1 MTEPGW
7 MEREFAAAQREWD
20 AMPESCRPVVVRTRF
35 KDWADTQ
42 KAAETPAQAEL
53 RQRLEQDWTA
63 RLAVTAEPAGP
74 VCYAWSVTRRWNG
87 PVCRHVSCWD
97 IMEGRARTALAQLTG
112 PRP

>member
-1 MTEPGW
+1 MTLPEW
-7 MEREFAAAQREWD
+7 LAREFEAVQREWD
-20 AMPESCRPVVVRTRF
+20 ATPESCRPVVVRDRAAGRAEQQQAKTAVLYR
-35 KDWADTQ
+35 AD
-42 KAAETPAQAEL
+42 K
-53 RQRLEQDWTA
+53 
-63 RLAVTAEPAGP
+63 EPSGP